1 MDYKQ
6 LQTFVE
12 VTRTKSFSDAADRLG
27 ISQPTVSIHIK
38 NLEDELNAQLL
49 VRTAR
54 TFELTPKGKEVLEGA
69 EGIIEIWDGLQK
81 RLNGSRSKMIRVG
94 ASTIPSAYILPRVLP
109 RYGEIEKDVYFI
121 INQSDSQ
128 GVVDSVKKGLCDIG
142 LIGMKVRDDSIQS
155 KRFFKDKM
163 VVITPV
169 QNEYLELM
177 GKPFSKNVL
186 KEKPMIFRE
195 AGSGSR
201 KSAVKYLE
209 DKGIFEEDLNIAA
222 RVNDQESIKNLVAGG
237 LGISIVSE
245 IAVEDYVREKRV
257 LSFPLTGDTAGREFF
272 VVYNKEYRMKEHVKM
287 FVDYLVKL
295 FSK

>member
-12 VTRTKSFSDAADRLG
+12 VTRTKNLSEAAQKLG

-38 NLEDELNAQLL
+38 NLEDELGTQLL
-49 VRTAR
+49 IRTAR

-69 EGIIEIWDGLQK
+69 EGILEIWDSLQK
-81 RLNGSRSKMIRVG
+81 RVNGSRSKMIRVG
-94 ASTIPSAYILPRVLP
+94 ASTIPSAYILPRVLS
-109 RYGEIEKDVYFI
+109 RYGENEKDVYFI

-142 LIGMKVRDDSIQS
+142 LIGMRVREESVQS

-169 QNEYLELM
+169 QEEYLELM
-177 GKPFSKNVL
+177 GKSFSKEYL
-186 KEKPMIFRE
+186 KNKPMIFRE
-195 AGSGSR
+195 SGSGSR

-245 IAVEDYVREKRV
+245 IAVEDYVKEKRV
-257 LSFPLTGDTAGREFF
+257 LSFPLTGDAAGREFF
-272 VVYNKEYRMKEHVKM
+272 VVYNKDYHMKEHVKA
-287 FVDYLVKL
+287 FVDYLVKF